1 MQQSRSLFNIVY
13 SGSLLLESGTLEC
26 KNCSEGRGG
35 IAVGNS
41 TAGKGTLIVNGG
53 VIDSASHAIWLNN
66 GNVTINGGTF
76 IGDFIDETGDLTITG
91 GTFSFDPSNFIDE
104 NYTAKQNGNYWT
116 VEKKGIAYDDVA
128 TIPGKVRDISGSPEA
143 TGENNTFD
151 IKIGNYDDLPTL
163 LYLTTPDIEQG
174 TNAWFSFDNSDGAL
188 PSMPIQRKFQD
199 MADEYGCSIGEYF
212 DLTLNKKVGSN
223 PSEKVEQTNGDVE
236 VLLSVPESEDY
247 KTAKSFGIIR
257 EHDETVEWVAVD
269 YNDTTKEIKFKTDK
283 FSTYALAYEESA
295 AITSASVT
303 LGDDLALNFYVDGIA
318 DDTAA
323 AEYTVNFTG
332 ACVDESSALTYNAAV
347 GKYYA
352 TTHVYAKDIDK
363 DITATLCKGSDTVD
377 TIEDYSITQYLS
389 SPALSEAD
397 EKTAALINA
406 TTNFGYASAEYFYG
420 DNYGVTD
427 TFADYAPD
435 TSAYAPSFTSDDAK
449 FSLVLDSKTAARLYV
464 KGDDTGTES
473 TISSTKADYPT
484 YHEVTGL
491 LPQNLADEQT
501 INVGGTDY
509 KFSALSWCNRVLTNG
524 SASQKNVNMAKAIM
538 AYYTAAKNYSSVDVS
553 SVTITNAPTEAL
565 FVNSTGTLT
574 ATVSH
579 NNATD
584 KTVVWSSSDP
594 DYVSINAE
602 TGEYTIMG
610 TKGYGSATITATST
624 NGTEDTSDDV
634 TATCTITGKV
644 HHTSLQVGDV
654 IRVGETIYTGDKWQV
669 NISPVTSFTTAHGV
683 ITLVEDKTGSTTY
696 YKMKRGSNGAI
707 PNWTSFKVT
716 DATDGLY
723 IV

>member
-1 MQQSRSLFNIVY
+1 MT
-13 SGSLLLESGTLEC
+13 E
-26 KNCSEGRGG
+26 
-35 IAVGNS
+35 
-41 TAGKGTLIVNGG
+41 
-53 VIDSASHAIWLNN
+53 
-66 GNVTINGGTF
+66 
-76 IGDFIDETGDLTITG
+76 
-91 GTFSFDPSNFIDE
+91 
-104 NYTAKQNGNYWT
+104 
-116 VEKKGIAYDDVA
+116 
-128 TIPGKVRDISGSPEA
+128 
-143 TGENNTFD
+143 
-151 IKIGNYDDLPTL
+151 
-163 LYLTTPDIEQG
+163 
-174 TNAWFSFDNSDGAL
+174 
-188 PSMPIQRKFQD
+188 
-199 MADEYGCSIGEYF
+199 
-212 DLTLNKKVGSN
+212 
-223 PSEKVEQTNGDVE
+223 
-236 VLLSVPESEDY
+236 
-247 KTAKSFGIIR
+247 
-257 EHDETVEWVAVD
+257 
-269 YNDTTKEIKFKTDK
+269 NDTTVYQVLQKLPKI
-283 FSTYALAYEESA
+283 S
-295 AITSASVT
+295 SASVT
-303 LGDDLALNFYVDGIA
+303 LGDNLALNFYVDGIA

-332 ACVDESSALTYNAAV
+332 ACVDESSALAYNATE

-363 DITATLCKGSDTVD
+363 NITATLCKGDDTVD
-377 TIEDYSITQYLS
+377 TVEDYSISQYLS
-389 SPALSEAD
+389 SDAFSGAD
-397 EKTAALINA
+397 EKTSALITATKDFGNA
-406 TTNFGYASAEYFYG
+406 SSEYFYG
-420 DNYGVTD
+420 IGSGYSDG
-427 TFADYAPD
+427 FASYAPD
-435 TSAYAPSFTSDDAK
+435 ATAYAPSFTSDDAK
-449 FSLVLDSKTAARLYV
+449 LSLVLDSKTAARLYV
-464 KGDDTGTES
+464 KDDTTGTES
-473 TISSTKADYPT
+473 TINATKADYPS
-484 YHEVTGL
+484 YHEVAGL

-553 SVTITNAPTEAL
+553 SVTIKNAPTEAL

-574 ATVSH
+574 ATVSPD
-579 NNATD
+579 NATD

-610 TKGYGSATITATST
+610 TKGYGSATITATAT

-634 TATCTITGKV
+634 SATCTITGKV

-669 NISPVTSFTTAHGV
+669 NISPNTSFITAHGV